1 MSVLYDSKSITLDNF
16 GMKDLFTLEAKV
28 NSWLAVECALAE
40 AQGELGII
48 PKAAAENI
56 KLNAKV
62 ENIDFVQMNEI
73 LRKVGHNFV
82 PFLKVFGQ
90 ACDPEAA
97 KYIHYGITTQNVQ
110 QTSQLLRVKQFN
122 QILKSVLNAII
133 GDLKVIAAE
142 HIDTIIPGRTHG
154 KHALP
159 ITFGFKVASW
169 IEELRDALEIIECS
183 EARIFKVMM
192 GGAVGGFHALGED
205 GIKVQELVAE
215 KLEMGS
221 MSIPSRAIRINR
233 LEYMSNMSLL
243 ASILNKI
250 GEEVYRTSSEE
261 FDELSEMFI
270 PGTVGSSTMPQKVNP
285 KLAKGI
291 IANSQKIFS
300 VLNSSLYA
308 SSKPFEADSST
319 YILMETN
326 LNEILELMCEAI
338 IRMKELSSNLT
349 VDKTAMKKN
358 VGLTNGL
365 INSENVM
372 MHIAKK
378 VGKEKAHEI
387 VYNLAMEC
395 EQSGK
400 SYEEVLLSN
409 SFIAELYTKSE
420 IQAMVDP
427 ENYIGLCTILVNQTI
442 SK

>member
-16 GMKDLFTLEAKV
+16 GMKELFTLEAKV
-28 NSWLAVECALAE
+28 DSWLEVESALAA

-48 PKAAAENI
+48 PKEAADNI
-56 KLNAKV
+56 SLNAKV
-62 ENIDFVQMNEI
+62 ENIDFEEMTEI
-73 LRKVGHNFV
+73 LKKVGHNFV
-82 PFLKVFGQ
+82 PFLKVFGK

-110 QTSQLLRVKQFN
+110 QTSQLLRVKKFN
-122 QILKSVLNAII
+122 EILKVVLNDII
-133 GDLKVIAAE
+133 VDLEKLALE

-169 IEELRDALEIIECS
+169 IEELRDALDIIESS
-183 EARIFKVMM
+183 EQRIFKVMM
-192 GGAVGGFHALGED
+192 GGAVGGFHALGEQ
-205 GIKVQELVAE
+205 GIEVQNLVAD

-221 MSIPSRAIRINR
+221 MAIPSRAIRINR
-233 LEYMSNMSLL
+233 LEYMTNMSLL
-243 ASILNKI
+243 ASVLFKI

-261 FDELSEMFI
+261 FDELSEAFI
-270 PGTVGSSTMPQKVNP
+270 AGTVGSSTMPQKVNP

-308 SSKPFEADSST
+308 SSKPFEADSSS

-349 VDKTAMKKN
+349 VDKQSMLEN

-372 MHIAKK
+372 MHIAQK

-395 EQSGK
+395 EQSGL
-400 SYEEVLLSN
+400 SYEQVLMSSELLSG
-409 SFIAELYTKSE
+409 LYTEQE
-420 IQAMVDP
+420 IKAMVDP
-427 ENYIGLCTILVNQTI
+427 KNYIGLCELLVKNTI

>member
-1 MSVLYDSKSITLDNF
+1 MSALYDSKSITLDNF
-16 GMKDLFTLEAKV
+16 GMKELFSLEAKV
-28 NSWLAVECALAE
+28 ESWLAVESALAE

-48 PKAAAENI
+48 PKSAASNI
-56 KLNAKV
+56 KFNAKV
-62 ENIDFVQMNEI
+62 ENIDFELMNEI
-73 LRKVGHNFV
+73 LKKVGHNFV
-82 PFLKVFGQ
+82 PFLKVFGM
-90 ACDPEAA
+90 ACDEEAA

-110 QTSQLLRVKQFN
+110 QTSQLLRVKKFN
-122 QILKSVLNAII
+122 DILKDVIVAII
-133 GDLKVIAAE
+133 ADLKVIAAE

-159 ITFGFKVASW
+159 ITFGFKVAGW
-169 IEELRDALEIIECS
+169 IEELRDALEIIESS
-183 EARIFKVMM
+183 EQRIFKVMM

-215 KLEMGS
+215 KLGMGS
-221 MSIPSRAIRINR
+221 MAIPSRAMRVGR
-233 LEYMSNMSLL
+233 LEYMTNMSLL
-243 ASILNKI
+243 ASVLGKI

-261 FDELSEMFI
+261 FDELSEAFI
-270 PGTVGSSTMPQKVNP
+270 AGTVGSSTMPQKVNP

-308 SSKPFEADSST
+308 STKPFEADSST
-319 YILMETN
+319 YILIETN
-326 LNEILELMCEAI
+326 LNEALELMCEAI
-338 IRMKELSSNLT
+338 IRMKELSSNLS
-349 VDKTAMKKN
+349 VDTQAMKRN

-372 MHIAKK
+372 MHIAEK

-395 EQSGK
+395 EQTGN
-400 SYEEVLLSN
+400 SYEQVLMTNELLS
-409 SFIAELYTKSE
+409 ELYTADE
-420 IQAMVDP
+420 IKAMVDP
-427 ENYIGLCTILVNQTI
+427 RNYIGLCHLLVKKTI

>member
-16 GMKDLFTLEAKV
+16 GMKELFTLEAKV
-28 NSWLAVECALAE
+28 DSWLEVESALAA

-48 PKAAAENI
+48 PKEAADNI
-56 KLNAKV
+56 NLNAKV
-62 ENIDFVQMNEI
+62 ENIDFEEMTEI
-73 LRKVGHNFV
+73 LKKVGHNFV
-82 PFLKVFGQ
+82 PFLKVFGK

-110 QTSQLLRVKQFN
+110 QTSQLLRVKKFN
-122 QILKSVLNAII
+122 EILKVVLNEII
-133 GDLKVIAAE
+133 VDLEKLALE

-169 IEELRDALEIIECS
+169 IEELRDALDIIESS
-183 EARIFKVMM
+183 EKRIFKVMM
-192 GGAVGGFHALGED
+192 GGAVGGFHALGEQ
-205 GIKVQELVAE
+205 GIEVQNIVAD

-221 MSIPSRAIRINR
+221 MAIPSRAIRINR
-233 LEYMSNMSLL
+233 LEYMTNMSLL
-243 ASILNKI
+243 ASILFKI

-261 FDELSEMFI
+261 FDELSEAFI
-270 PGTVGSSTMPQKVNP
+270 AGTVGSSTMPQKVNP

-308 SSKPFEADSST
+308 SSKPFEADSSS

-349 VDKTAMKKN
+349 VDKQSMLEN
-358 VGLTNGL
+358 VGLTKGL

-395 EQSGK
+395 EQSAL
-400 SYEEVLLSN
+400 SYEQVLMTSELLS
-409 SFIAELYTKSE
+409 ELYTAEE
-420 IQAMVDP
+420 IKAMLDP
-427 ENYIGLCTILVNQTI
+427 KNYIGLCELLVKNTI

>member
-16 GMKDLFTLEAKV
+16 GMKELFTLEAKV
-28 NSWLAVECALAE
+28 DSWLEVESALAT

-48 PKAAAENI
+48 PKEAADNI
-56 KLNAKV
+56 NLNAKV
-62 ENIDFVQMNEI
+62 ENIDFEEMTEI
-73 LRKVGHNFV
+73 LKKVGHNFV
-82 PFLKVFGQ
+82 PFLKVFGK

-110 QTSQLLRVKQFN
+110 QTSQLLRVKKFN
-122 QILKSVLNAII
+122 EILKTVLNEII
-133 GDLKVIAAE
+133 IDLEKIALE

-169 IEELRDALEIIECS
+169 IEELRDALDIIESS
-183 EARIFKVMM
+183 EQRVFKVMM
-192 GGAVGGFHALGED
+192 GGAVGGFHALGEQ
-205 GIKVQELVAE
+205 GIEVQNLVAD

-221 MSIPSRAIRINR
+221 MAIPSRAIRINR
-233 LEYMSNMSLL
+233 LEYMTNMSLL
-243 ASILNKI
+243 ASVLFKI

-261 FDELSEMFI
+261 FDELSEAFI
-270 PGTVGSSTMPQKVNP
+270 AGTVGSSTMPQKVNP

-308 SSKPFEADSST
+308 SSKPFEADSSS

-349 VDKTAMKKN
+349 VDKQSMLEN

-372 MHIAKK
+372 MRIANK

-395 EQSGK
+395 EQSGF
-400 SYEEVLLSN
+400 SYEQVLMASELLSD
-409 SFIAELYTKSE
+409 LYTEQE
-420 IQAMVDP
+420 IKAMVNP
-427 ENYIGLCTILVNQTI
+427 KNYIGLCELLVKNTI

>member
-16 GMKDLFTLEAKV
+16 GMKELFTLEAKV
-28 NSWLAVECALAE
+28 DSWLEVESALAA

-48 PKAAAENI
+48 PKEAADNI
-56 KLNAKV
+56 NLNAKV
-62 ENIDFVQMNEI
+62 ENIDFEEMTEI
-73 LRKVGHNFV
+73 LKKVGHNFV
-82 PFLKVFGQ
+82 PFLKVFGK

-110 QTSQLLRVKQFN
+110 QTSQLLRVKKFN
-122 QILKSVLNAII
+122 EILKVVLNDII
-133 GDLKVIAAE
+133 VDLEKLALE

-169 IEELRDALEIIECS
+169 IEELRDALDIIESS
-183 EARIFKVMM
+183 EKRIFKVMM
-192 GGAVGGFHALGED
+192 GGAVGGFHALGEQ
-205 GIKVQELVAE
+205 GIEVQNLVAD

-221 MSIPSRAIRINR
+221 MAIPSRAIRINR
-233 LEYMSNMSLL
+233 LEYMTNMSLL
-243 ASILNKI
+243 ASILFKI

-261 FDELSEMFI
+261 FDELSEAFI
-270 PGTVGSSTMPQKVNP
+270 AGTVGSSTMPQKVNP

-308 SSKPFEADSST
+308 SSKPFEADSSS

-349 VDKTAMKKN
+349 VDKQSMLEN
-358 VGLTNGL
+358 VGLTKGL

-395 EQSGK
+395 EQSGL
-400 SYEEVLLSN
+400 SYEQVLMTSELLSG
-409 SFIAELYTKSE
+409 IYTEQE
-420 IQAMVDP
+420 IKAMVDP
-427 ENYIGLCTILVNQTI
+427 KNYIGLCELLVKNTI

>member
-16 GMKDLFTLEAKV
+16 GMKELFTLEAKV
-28 NSWLAVECALAE
+28 ESWLEVESALAA

-48 PKAAAENI
+48 PKEAAENI
-56 KLNAKV
+56 NMNAKV
-62 ENIDFVQMNEI
+62 ENIDFDEMTEI
-73 LRKVGHNFV
+73 LKKVGHNFV
-82 PFLKVFGQ
+82 PFLKVFGK

-110 QTSQLLRVKQFN
+110 QTSQLLRVKKFN
-122 QILKSVLNAII
+122 GILKSVLKEII
-133 GDLKVIAAE
+133 IDLEKLALE

-159 ITFGFKVASW
+159 ITFGFKVAGW
-169 IEELRDALEIIECS
+169 IEELRDALDIIESS
-183 EARIFKVMM
+183 EERIFKVMM
-192 GGAVGGFHALGED
+192 GGAVGGFHALGEQ
-205 GIKVQELVAE
+205 GIDVQNLVAQ

-221 MSIPSRAIRINR
+221 MPIPSRAIRVNR
-233 LEYMSNMSLL
+233 LEYMTNMSLL

-250 GEEVYRTSSEE
+250 GEEIYRTSSEE
-261 FDELSEMFI
+261 FDELSEAFI
-270 PGTVGSSTMPQKVNP
+270 AGTVGSSTMPQKVNP

-308 SSKPFEADSST
+308 SSKPFEADSSS

-326 LNEILELMCEAI
+326 LNEILELMCEAV

-349 VDKTAMKKN
+349 VDTAAMKKN
-358 VGLTNGL
+358 VGLTKGL

-372 MHIAKK
+372 MHIANK

-395 EQSGK
+395 EQSGL
-400 SYEEVLLSN
+400 SYEQVLMTSEMLS
-409 SFIAELYTKSE
+409 ELYTEEE
-420 IQAMVDP
+420 IKAMVDP
-427 ENYIGLCTILVNQTI
+427 KNYIGLCELLVKKTI